1 LEKSIVELG
10 DMKIGDGA
18 AVRVMGVLNI
28 SSESFYNNSVASEPE
43 EIISLIEKM
52 ETEGADIIDVGGAS
66 SAPTSIYGT
75 EKFSIEIEMQR
86 INHAMEILDSCTDLP
101 ISVDTTSSSVAE
113 VALEKG
119 ASMVNDISGL
129 REDDDMASLVA
140 EYGVPVILMAQC
152 SGGCADVN
160 STANALRE
168 SLNIAADARI
178 DRKKIIIDPGIGFG
192 KPANVDFAIIKN
204 LHQFLGMG
212 QPLLIGVSRKA
223 FLGTLLNQPEPAN
236 RLTGTVAANAIAVSK
251 GVDIIRAH
259 DVAEAVIASQVG
271 LAIKRGK

>member
-1 LEKSIVELG
+1 MEKSIVELG

-75 EKFSIEIEMQR
+75 EKISIEIEMQR

-119 ASMVNDISGL
+119 ASMVNDISGVK
-129 REDDDMASLVA
+129 EDDDMASLVA

-168 SLNIAADARI
+168 SLNIAADAGI

-251 GVDIIRAH
+251 GADIIRAH

-271 LAIKRGK
+271 LAIKRVK